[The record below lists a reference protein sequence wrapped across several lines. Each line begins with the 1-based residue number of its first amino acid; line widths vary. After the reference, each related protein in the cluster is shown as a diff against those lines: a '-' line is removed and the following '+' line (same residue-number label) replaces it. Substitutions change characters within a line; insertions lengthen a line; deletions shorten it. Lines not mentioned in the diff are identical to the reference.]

1 MNKIIVAI
9 CMFCSVNAFAS
20 KYVYDVSSYHVY
32 DKPRVTG
39 KVTAEDGS
47 IKVYGYVLKD
57 GKKIKVSGEF
67 SGLGM
72 VEVVGVCGNVSEKFE
87 LFIEE

>member
-1 MNKIIVAI
+1 MKKIIVAI
-9 CMFCSVNAFAS
+9 CMFCSTSAFAS

-32 DKPRVTG
+32 DKPSVTG

-47 IKVYGYVLKD
+47 SKVYGYVLKN
-57 GKKIKVSGEF
+57 GKKIMVTGHF